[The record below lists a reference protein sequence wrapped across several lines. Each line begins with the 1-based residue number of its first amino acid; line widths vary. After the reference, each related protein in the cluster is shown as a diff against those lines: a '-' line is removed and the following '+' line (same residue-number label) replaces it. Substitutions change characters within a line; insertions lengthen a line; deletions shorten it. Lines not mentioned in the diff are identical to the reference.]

1 MITKTKIESKIE
13 SYINSILEKEA
24 IDYNDFKALNE
35 YLTKIK
41 ADESAKKY
49 EETKKE
55 RNEAWQSLTRLM
67 LPNINDDSSSL
78 SL

>member
-1 MITKTKIESKIE
+1 MITKTKIESKIK

-35 YLTKIK
+35 YLAKIK

-49 EETKKE
+49 EETKK
-55 RNEAWQSLTRLM
+55 RTQRSMAITVSIDAVQYQ
-67 LPNINDDSSSL
+67 
-78 SL
+78 

>member
-1 MITKTKIESKIE
+1 MIKTKIELKIK

-24 IDYNDFKALNE
+24 IDYNDFRALNE

>member
-1 MITKTKIESKIE
+1 MITKTKIESKIK

-24 IDYNDFKALNE
+24 IDYNDFRVLNE
-35 YLTKIK
+35 YLVKIK

-49 EETKKE
+49 KENQKE

-67 LPNINDDSSSL
+67 LSNINDDSSSL